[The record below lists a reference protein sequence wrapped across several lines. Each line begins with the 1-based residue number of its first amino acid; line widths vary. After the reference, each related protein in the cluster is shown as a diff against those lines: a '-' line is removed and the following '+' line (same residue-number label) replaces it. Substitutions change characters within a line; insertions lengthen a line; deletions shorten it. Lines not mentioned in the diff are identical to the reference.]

1 MKNSLW
7 LQKYEN
13 EVANKRNESNQNKK
27 VILIIIPIMAVL
39 FLIPALAN
47 SNITDPQVLTG
58 TIAMVGVFAVTIL
71 FAVIMISIGKKKDVT
86 KLTRENVLKLLKSD
100 EDVDR
105 FDQQMSIAPMGEV
118 NLGTETLF
126 FTEDYV
132 GKKFIAGGDLKYTFI
147 RRSEI
152 ASFHHS
158 KTASNTANPIN
169 AAFFFDIRNA
179 NQQVIMNGSVD
190 SGKQL
195 DELVALLQTAQPEIQ
210 LG

>member
-1 MKNSLW
+1 M
-7 LQKYEN
+7 
-13 EVANKRNESNQNKK
+13 
-27 VILIIIPIMAVL
+27 
-39 FLIPALAN
+39 
-47 SNITDPQVLTG
+47 
-58 TIAMVGVFAVTIL
+58 
-71 FAVIMISIGKKKDVT
+71 
-86 KLTRENVLKLLKSD
+86 LKSD

-132 GKKFIAGGDLKYTFI
+132 GKKYITGGDLKYTFI
-147 RRSEI
+147 RRNEI

-158 KTASNTANPIN
+158 KTASNTANPLN
-169 AAFFFDIRNA
+169 AAFFFDIRNT

-210 LG
+210 LS